1 MRFEYRSK
9 EDLEQIC
16 SFLHD
21 AELNELYQKVRTKDS
36 NFFIR
41 EILRKRFRFNY
52 TDPAVPLEE
61 LWTDY
66 EIIHCH
72 GMEAQ
77 IISVPFESD
86 QVTEAF
92 LKCHKRTVR
101 TYMVGYLNGISCALK
116 NNEK

>member
-1 MRFEYRSK
+1 MRIEYRSK

-21 AELNELYQKVRTKDS
+21 AELNELYQKVRAKDS

-41 EILRKRFRFNY
+41 EILKKRFRFNY

-77 IISVPFESD
+77 IISVPLEPD
-86 QVTEAF
+86 QVTEDF
-92 LKCHKRTVR
+92 LRCQKRTVR

-116 NNEK
+116 NEEK

>member
-1 MRFEYRSK
+1 MRIEYRSK

-21 AELNELYQKVRTKDS
+21 AELNELYQKVRAKDG
-36 NFFIR
+36 NFFIM

-61 LWTDY
+61 FWTDY

-86 QVTEAF
+86 QVTEVF
-92 LKCHKRTVR
+92 LRCHKRTVR